1 MLSTPVWSWVFT
13 GFWLMM
19 HILRSLSTYFSSPS
33 PILRRLGHSPEGIW
47 TAHEYTKDCACVCAR
62 KFQEPIWGIRTPF
75 RLIGHE
81 HFIVEFLFLRVEP
94 QSNNDF
100 CTATLV
106 WDFWGINPEAAFP
119 ILFHHGK
126 GTKKVF
132 LIFPATFQT
141 KRLKMSQCYWM
152 S

>member
-1 MLSTPVWSWVFT
+1 MLSTLVWSWVFT

-19 HILRSLSTYFSSPS
+19 HWGLCLLIFHRLHLFCGALAIVPKVFEPHTSTQ
-33 PILRRLGHSPEGIW
+33 RTVRV
-47 TAHEYTKDCACVCAR
+47 CVCAR

-100 CTATLV
+100 CTATLI
-106 WDFWGINPEAAFP
+106 WDTWGINPEAAFP